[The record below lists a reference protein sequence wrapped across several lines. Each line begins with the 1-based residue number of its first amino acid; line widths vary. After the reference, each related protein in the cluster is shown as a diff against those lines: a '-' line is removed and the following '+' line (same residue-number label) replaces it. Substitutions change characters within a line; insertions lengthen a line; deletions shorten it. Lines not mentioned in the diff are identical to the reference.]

1 MHRDIVCVGCGVKLQ
16 TGQKY
21 CHECGEEGTRPE
33 SSTNNS
39 RRPRSAIARWA
50 SRNLSEE
57 QLEGKPQ
64 PELEPE
70 SHPSD
75 WWINALIF
83 IVPLVLYIIG
93 RVVLRDLR

>member
-57 QLEGKPQ
+57 QLEG
-64 PELEPE
+64 L
-70 SHPSD
+70 
-75 WWINALIF
+75 
-83 IVPLVLYIIG
+83 IG
-93 RVVLRDLR
+93 RCEGWEEKYEEGVEAGEVEVINNKK